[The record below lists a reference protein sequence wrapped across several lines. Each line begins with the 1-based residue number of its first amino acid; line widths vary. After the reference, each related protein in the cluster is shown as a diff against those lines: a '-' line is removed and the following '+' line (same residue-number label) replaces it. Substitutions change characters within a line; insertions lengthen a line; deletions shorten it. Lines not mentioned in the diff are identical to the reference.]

1 MKLITGK
8 LIIILVVGCLVFSYA
23 EVWGED
29 WKFIL
34 KNKAG
39 DDGYYDADSLIRPSK
54 GIIRVSLKV
63 VYSEKNVNREA
74 EKLGPSYKDL
84 SHRIILLEMN
94 CIEKKD
100 AFLEI
105 TAYSKKGKIISS
117 IKPDK
122 ATWMASPPE
131 SIGEGLHKLLC
142 K

>member
-1 MKLITGK
+1 MKLTIGR
-8 LIIILVVGCLVFSYA
+8 LMIILVIGCLAFSSA

-34 KNKAG
+34 KNRSG

-54 GIIRVSLKV
+54 GIVRVSLKV
-63 VYSEKNVNREA
+63 VFSEKSVNQET
-74 EKLGPSYKDL
+74 EKMGQSYKDL

-94 CIEKKD
+94 CIEKKE

-105 TAYSKKGKIISS
+105 TAYSKKGKAISS

-122 ATWMASPPE
+122 PIWVAHPPE